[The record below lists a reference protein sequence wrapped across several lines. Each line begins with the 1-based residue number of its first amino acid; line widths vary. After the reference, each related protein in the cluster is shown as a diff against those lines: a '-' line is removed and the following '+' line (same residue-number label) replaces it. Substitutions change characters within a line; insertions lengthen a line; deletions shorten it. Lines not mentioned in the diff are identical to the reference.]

1 MKNATVNILEK
12 IYSYMQAQLLITGTH
27 EILHQSIYP
36 ILINQELL
44 QDCPQIK
51 LREAKENTLTRD
63 QANPPLASAIQITVN
78 LKNKIWGPPYVR
90 GWVFI

>member
-1 MKNATVNILEK
+1 MDIIDK
-12 IYSYMQAQLLITGTH
+12 IYSYMQAQVINYWYTRDITSVY
-27 EILHQSIYP
+27 LSKS
-36 ILINQELL
+36 NQQKLL

-78 LKNKIWGPPYVR
+78 LKNKMWGPPCVR